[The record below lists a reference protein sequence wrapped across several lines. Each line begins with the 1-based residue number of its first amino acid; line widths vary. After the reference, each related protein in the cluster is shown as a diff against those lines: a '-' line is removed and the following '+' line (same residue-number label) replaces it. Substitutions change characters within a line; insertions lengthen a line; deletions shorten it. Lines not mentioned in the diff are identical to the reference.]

1 MVTEWRTKFQR
12 RMNLADNETRARS
25 VDSLLNFETVKYY
38 GAENYEV
45 EAFRD
50 AVLKFQ
56 VFSSQ
61 FFQKLNHD
69 RFFHFRLKNLNQIS
83 H

>member
-45 EAFRD
+45 EAFRE

-56 VFSSQ
+56 VFNLS
-61 FFQKLNHD
+61 LIRH
-69 RFFHFRLKNLNQIS
+69 RFCG
-83 H
+83 